1 MAHNT
6 IYEVVSD
13 LPGWQKQHYY
23 CLDYFKN
30 NTWESADIALLD
42 AEKGAREFIVKN
54 VKWMRDRTEYFVGT
68 LAVVEG
74 DDFTWEDED
83 INPGVG
89 RIHNVWNGLD
99 TDETQEVGMII
110 PEMETRSV
118 VKDSPVRVAWTC
130 YNRLP
135 ETRPSTDSMA
145 SLVTFDL
152 YTRYRT

>member
-1 MAHNT
+1 M
-6 IYEVVSD
+6 
-13 LPGWQKQHYY
+13 PGWQKQHYY

-30 NTWESADIALLD
+30 NAWESADIEILS

-68 LAVVEG
+68 LAVVDS
-74 DDFTWEDED
+74 DDFIWDGEGLD
-83 INPGVG
+83 PGVG

-99 TDETQEVGMII
+99 TDETQEAGMVIQ
-110 PEMETRSV
+110 EMETRAV
-118 VKDSPVRVAWTC
+118 VKDAPVRMAWTC

-135 ETRPSTDSMA
+135 STRPADATMA